1 MKYKKEN
8 NEVLYISHHTQQ
20 LRKVNLQK
28 LSDLADKNKDKKIRL
43 CFHSSL
49 EDKVHQ
55 MLIFHKKGY
64 YIRPHKVNNRIETG
78 LILNGE
84 CDLILFNKNGIF
96 NKVVKLGSYNNKKNR
111 AFFYI
116 IPKNTFHTLIIHKD
130 LIFLETTE
138 GPFIKKD
145 VTMANWAPSA
155 DDSQKLVNNY
165 LKELKK
171 NVVKI

>member
-1 MKYKKEN
+1 M
-8 NEVLYISHHTQQ
+8 H
-20 LRKVNLQK
+20 
-28 LSDLADKNKDKKIRL
+28 
-43 CFHSSL
+43 
-49 EDKVHQ
+49 
-55 MLIFHKKGY
+55 
-64 YIRPHKVNNRIETG
+64 
-78 LILNGE
+78 
-84 CDLILFNKNGIF
+84 
-96 NKVVKLGSYNNKKNR
+96 
-111 AFFYI
+111 
-116 IPKNTFHTLIIHKD
+116 LIIHKD

>member
-8 NEVLYISHHTQQ
+8 NEVLYISNYTKQ
-20 LRKVNLQK
+20 LNKINLQK
-28 LSDLADKNKDKKIRL
+28 LSSLAYKNKDKKIRL
-43 CFHSSL
+43 CIHSSL
-49 EDKVHQ
+49 QDKVHQ

-64 YIRPHKVNNRIETG
+64 YIRPHKVKNKIETG

-84 CDLILFNKNGIF
+84 CDLILFDKNGF
-96 NKVVKLGSYNNKKNR
+96 FSKVIKLGSYNNKKNR

-138 GPFIKKD
+138 GPFVKKK

-155 DDSQKLVNNY
+155 DEDKKLVNNY
-165 LKELKK
+165 LNVLKK
-171 NVVKI
+171 NASKI